1 MVLHFDRNIVQLMD
15 GKTEGRLAIALSS
28 PCNISRQIIVS
39 PTISDGSEDAIAK
52 CLLQVVNEFKLLDGI
67 PALVFDIATSNTGQW
82 KGSSII
88 FEAML
93 KYPLFWL
100 ACRHHMPELFIKHA
114 STKIVE
120 EITKIQWRNKGSR

>member
-1 MVLHFDRNIVQLMD
+1 MGKQKADWQLHSVHHAIFQGRSLCLQQFQMV
-15 GKTEGRLAIALSS
+15 
-28 PCNISRQIIVS
+28 P
-39 PTISDGSEDAIAK
+39 EDAIAK

-88 FEAML
+88 FKALL

-114 STKIVE
+114 STTIVE